1 MCAQIQKYCCKRFV
15 SYLSA
20 VADMQITAR
29 EDQLSPGLL
38 DFRFNFDVTFPRQLL
53 GTVPLSSPLVSSHS
67 HSRDRSSALL
77 VLCAAAEREH
87 GSAGPKR
94 VPRSPPLLDTRGCLS
109 ALVLCAGCLRGY
121 LQFYSTLECRK

>member
-1 MCAQIQKYCCKRFV
+1 MSLSVRWVDVRAQIQKYCCKRFV

-53 GTVPLSSPLVSSHS
+53 GTFARVLLCSCA
-67 HSRDRSSALL
+67 RALL
-77 VLCAAAEREH
+77 GGR
-87 GSAGPKR
+87 AGPKR
-94 VPRSPPLLDTRGCLS
+94 PPSRCPDTHTLGCCCALSSCALCSVLSLDSSTY
-109 ALVLCAGCLRGY
+109 AY
-121 LQFYSTLECRK
+121 LH